1 MTVHCLF
8 VPWLGLT
15 VPRACLYISNPSEVQ
30 ACPRFAQNLCF
41 LLYHVQTLR
50 IIDFSGLKRRA
61 GSNEL
66 TLING
71 CNLSEEK
78 YTLDREN
85 KIES

>member
-1 MTVHCLF
+1 MK
-8 VPWLGLT
+8 
-15 VPRACLYISNPSEVQ
+15 
-30 ACPRFAQNLCF
+30 CP
-41 LLYHVQTLR
+41 T
-50 IIDFSGLKRRA
+50 GLKRRA